1 MSLQDWAG
9 YDSLHD
15 INHDEQEPYV
25 LPIILRLE
33 KDENLKPSHEEAQIA
48 TAHAIVKFFDSDEII
63 ENGEWRP
70 EVDKWLNGRIRK
82 VARRARGAE
91 WGAVKQL
98 PHVFATYG
106 KAEVI
111 ILPPHPNFA
120 PPAEIKKLQISGM
133 DLERKS
139 SEYLESLKNVLVFS
153 ENPDI
158 SFTTGK
164 SLAQVGHAVQLAI
177 FNSSEEDMSSWVTAG
192 MKIAIA
198 PWDSFDGVEIHDAG
212 FTEILAGSLTAKGL
226 LSGR

>member
-33 KDENLKPSHEEAQIA
+33 KDESLKPSHEEAQIA
-48 TAHAIVKFFDSDEII
+48 TAHAIVKFFDS
-63 ENGEWRP
+63 ENILHKGEWRP

-91 WGAVKQL
+91 WEAVKAL
-98 PHVFATYG
+98 PHVYASYG

-111 ILPPHPNFA
+111 VLPPHPNFA

-133 DLERKS
+133 DLERQTAPANNNVKG
-139 SEYLESLKNVLVFS
+139 LEFTVT
-153 ENPDI
+153 PDVI
-158 SFTTGK
+158 MSTGK
-164 SLAQVGHAVQLAI
+164 SLAQVGHAIQLAI
-177 FNSSEEDMSSWVTAG
+177 FNSTPEAVTEWVEQKTPIHICEWDAYGVWTAE
-192 MKIAIA
+192 
-198 PWDSFDGVEIHDAG
+198 VHDAG
-212 FTEILAGSLTAKGL
+212 FTEIPSGTLSAKSK
-226 LSGR
+226 LS